1 MKFLYKNEHAINFML
16 LKVFAYIKIKN
27 LNGQIEIQFF
37 LYREISICHIK
48 FLKKKKI
55 KNMS

>member
-48 FLKKKKI
+48 FLKKKK
-55 KNMS
+55 